1 MFIWNLKLCFF
12 ILIEICTST
21 KIQPTQVLKEYYY
34 IYFRKKDKH
43 SASPEEPSEIN
54 DKLLP
59 MKNLQESQQVSKDH
73 SEQCETG
80 ASDTEAKLKQTENDS
95 EMSRNQNEQLKEDV
109 SNMKEKLKETE
120 DELKNLSNTKNELE
134 NKVKNS
140 EREYQLLKEENM
152 GQQEEKAK
160 EISALRNELSVT
172 EKQNKTFSQELKNIQ
187 NEKDN
192 LDRQQE
198 EKATEI
204 SALKNKLSETEDK
217 IRTLSQE
224 LKNIQFENEKL
235 RIDCYNV
242 SQAGQE
248 PIKAMVVLAGPG
260 EDKSGLC
267 DLLSGTEDNF
277 PANQE
282 KTIGK
287 LVKWRGD
294 GDQFLLIDTPVF
306 EPEEDVAE
314 TTKIMMNELKKY
326 TNMYV
331 FVIALNGTN
340 PRIDQN
346 RKKMIRELKKMFGHT
361 FIDKNT
367 VFAITN
373 WHYDQGSIVKREKN
387 GQKEVKVS
395 ENLLKELNLTN
406 VNIAFLDAS
415 YGEENIEKAK
425 IEEQLHKMKHWLFT
439 IPSYSCTLLKQM

>member
-1 MFIWNLKLCFF
+1 MRHPVLVYLEPQTI
-12 ILIEICTST
+12 ILVHEFNQIR
-21 KIQPTQVLKEYYY
+21 LKEYSY
-34 IYFRKKDKH
+34 IYFRVRRQKKKEGSEDRN
-43 SASPEEPSEIN
+43 SASPEDPSEI
-54 DKLLP
+54 DKLLSK
-59 MKNLQESQQVSKDH
+59 KNLKESQQQVSKNH

-80 ASDTEAKLKQTENDS
+80 ASDTEAKLKQGETVL
-95 EMSRNQNEQLKEDV
+95 EMSRNQNEQVIEDD
-109 SNMKEKLKETE
+109 SKRKEKLRKTE
-120 DELKNLSNTKNELE
+120 DELKKLSNTKNELE
-134 NKVKNS
+134 QKVKKS
-140 EREYQLLKEENM
+140 EREYQLLE
-152 GQQEEKAK
+152 EEKAK
-160 EISALRNELSVT
+160 EISNLRNELTVS
-172 EKQNKTFSQELKNIQ
+172 EEQNKTFSQELKKIQ
-187 NEKDN
+187 NEKES

-242 SQAGQE
+242 SQAGQK
-248 PIKAMVVLAGPG
+248 PTKAMVVLAGPG

-267 DLLSGTEDNF
+267 DLFSGTENNF
-277 PANQE
+277 PANQGE
-282 KTIGK
+282 TIGK
-287 LVKWRGD
+287 LVNWRGD

-306 EPEEDVAE
+306 EPEGDMAE
-314 TTKIMMNELKKY
+314 TTKIMMKELKKCK
-326 TNMYV
+326 NMYV

-346 RKKMIRELKKMFGHT
+346 RKKMTRELKNMFGPT

-373 WHYDQGSIVKREKN
+373 WHYDQGSIEKRERN
-387 GQKEVKVS
+387 GQKEAKVN
-395 ENLLKELNLTN
+395 ENLQKELNLSN
-406 VNIAFLDAS
+406 VKLAFLDAS